1 MKFLPLGRIQNR
13 NNFIIKIDIFVNG
26 KNQRPK
32 SIVRN
37 FLKVQLQKLEWKKTL
52 LITKDS
58 LIDLN
63 RFIHKNLIIMSLQI
77 VSCPEDNH
85 QATKLRVF
93 LL

>member
-37 FLKVQLQKLEWKKTL
+37 FLKVQLQKLEWKK
-52 LITKDS
+52 
-58 LIDLN
+58 N
-63 RFIHKNLIIMSLQI
+63 FANYER
-77 VSCPEDNH
+77 
-85 QATKLRVF
+85 
-93 LL
+93 